1 LTDGEH
7 QVRAIDVHVHPM
19 NQAYVEASLPFM
31 AAAQRM
37 FAGRFEARPDE
48 QIADDFRRDDVL
60 AMPIAWDA
68 ETGAAGG
75 VYSNDALAALCRTFP
90 DVFLPGWAMVDPWRG
105 RKGLEE
111 IERAITELGLIGVKY
126 QPPVQGFSPAD
137 RQFYPIWDLLQSL
150 GAPVLIHSGT
160 TAIGAGEPGGLGFKL
175 DYGRPIPNID
185 SIAADFPRL
194 TIIAAHPG
202 WPWTEELIAVALHK
216 RNVSIDI
223 SGWSPKYIPAPLKHD
238 MQRRLQDK
246 VLFGSDYP
254 GWSAGQCCDEWE
266 MEGFKPTI
274 IEKLFTQNAIRTLH
288 LEQAIAAAKQAA
300 DTRNSMPQEA
310 QS

>member
-1 LTDGEH
+1 
-7 QVRAIDVHVHPM
+7 
-19 NQAYVEASLPFM
+19 
-31 AAAQRM
+31 
-37 FAGRFEARPDE
+37 
-48 QIADDFRRDDVL
+48 
-60 AMPIAWDA
+60 
-68 ETGAAGG
+68 
-75 VYSNDALAALCRTFP
+75 
-90 DVFLPGWAMVDPWRG
+90 MVDPWRG

-111 IERAITELGLIGVKY
+111 IERAVTELGLIGVKY

-150 GAPVLIHSGT
+150 GAPVLIHCGT

-175 DYGRPIPNID
+175 EYGKPIPNID
-185 SIAADFPRL
+185 SVAADFPKL

-223 SGWSPKYIPAPLKHD
+223 SGWAPKYVPAALKHD

-246 VLFGSDYP
+246 IVFGSDYP

-266 MEGFKPTI
+266 MEGFKPAI
-274 IEKLFTQNAIRTLH
+274 IEKLFTHNAIRTLH
-288 LEQAIAAAKQAA
+288 LEQAIAAANLAA
-300 DTRNSMPQEA
+300 ETRNSISKETQP
-310 QS
+310 